1 MLLLHLLSHDFPL
14 CTYVQVA
21 KIEQI
26 SSRKANGS
34 SVITISW
41 YYRPEEAHGGRKVR
55 TGQDGLRHFWIL
67 LLHAGNS

>member
-14 CTYVQVA
+14 YTFVQVA

-34 SVITISW
+34 SVITVSW

-55 TGQDGLRHFWIL
+55 TGQNGWRHSWIL
-67 LLHAGNS
+67 LLQAGNS